1 MSTLKVDNISTRTG
15 TGSIGIPHGTGIT
28 FSGATHDFLLKNL
41 NQPITDSQTGT
52 APDVSNSTSD
62 QLAIYNGATKL
73 WGITE
78 NGYVLSPKQVYFWA
92 YGGADQNANSI
103 ETLQWTNV
111 IQDASNSFNTS
122 TYRFTAPVSGVYHF
136 SCTFMSNGTEFNRT
150 AFYINGTKQQQS
162 FVGDT
167 LYARSADFMIKQ
179 LSAGDYVEIK
189 ISINSN
195 NEGNV
200 HSDNRSWV
208 GFLIG

>member
-1 MSTLKVDNISTRTG
+1 
-15 TGSIGIPHGTGIT
+15 
-28 FSGATHDFLLKNL
+28 
-41 NQPITDSQTGT
+41 
-52 APDVSNSTSD
+52 
-62 QLAIYNGATKL
+62 
-73 WGITE
+73 
-78 NGYVLSPKQVYFWA
+78 
-92 YGGADQNANSI
+92 
-103 ETLQWTNV
+103 
-111 IQDASNSFNTS
+111 
-122 TYRFTAPVSGVYHF
+122 
-136 SCTFMSNGTEFNRT
+136 MSNGTEFNRT